1 MTVITVEAG
10 VLDANLSNQSP
21 FDSADELRL
30 VERLRAQ
37 DQTALDTLYERYSK
51 VVYAIALRIIGQA
64 ADAEDVVVDSFWQ
77 VWQQAASYDASR
89 GQLRTWIVT
98 IARSRALDRLR
109 ALRRSPLADAEEV
122 DVAGREIVADDDPEQ
137 AAWLAQQSSIV
148 RTALASL
155 PREQREALEL
165 AYYHGLSQ
173 SEVAERLGEPL
184 GTIKTRIRLGMMKLR
199 EQLQVLQGH

>member
-1 MTVITVEAG
+1 

-21 FDSADELRL
+21 FDAADELRL

-37 DQTALDTLYERYSK
+37 DQTALDMLYERYSK
-51 VVYAIALRIIGQA
+51 VVYAIALRIIGQTA
-64 ADAEDVVVDSFWQ
+64 EAEDVVVDSFWQ

-122 DVAGREIVADDDPEQ
+122 DVAGREIAADDDPEQ
-137 AAWLAQQSSIV
+137 AAWLSQQSAIV

>member
-1 MTVITVEAG
+1 VQE
-10 VLDANLSNQSP
+10 ANLSNQAP
-21 FDSADELRL
+21 FDAADELQL

-51 VVYAIALRIIGQA
+51 IVYAIALRIIGQA

-77 VWQQAASYDASR
+77 VWQQAAAYDASR

-109 ALRRSPLADAEEV
+109 VLRRSPLADAEEV
-122 DVAGREIVADDDPEQ
+122 DVAGREVAADDDPEQ
-137 AAWLAQQSSIV
+137 SAWLSQQSSIV
-148 RTALASL
+148 RAALASL
-155 PREQREALEL
+155 PREQRQALEL

>member
-1 MTVITVEAG
+1 M
-10 VLDANLSNQSP
+10 LDANLSNSTDP
-21 FDSADELRL
+21 TDELQL

-37 DQTALDTLYERYSK
+37 DQAALDTLYERYSK
-51 VVYAIALRIIGQA
+51 AVYAIALRIIGQTA
-64 ADAEDVVVDSFWQ
+64 EAEDVVVDSFWQ
-77 VWQQAASYDASR
+77 VWQQAANYDASR

-109 ALRRSPLADAEEV
+109 ALRRSPLAAAEEV
-122 DVAGREIVADDDPEQ
+122 DVAGREIVAQDDPEQ
-137 AAWLAQQSSIV
+137 AAWLSQQASIV
-148 RTALASL
+148 RTALAAL
-155 PREQREALEL
+155 PREQRQALEL

>member
-1 MTVITVEAG
+1 

-122 DVAGREIVADDDPEQ
+122 DVAGREVVADDDPEQ

>member
-1 MTVITVEAG
+1 MQ
-10 VLDANLSNQSP
+10 DANLSNQSP
-21 FDSADELRL
+21 FDPSDELQL
-30 VERLRAQ
+30 VERLRAR
-37 DQTALDTLYERYSK
+37 DQAALNTLYERYSG
-51 VVYAIALRIIGQA
+51 VVHAVALRIIGQP

-77 VWQQAASYDASR
+77 VWQQATSYDATR

-109 ALRRSPLADAEEV
+109 VLRRSPLAEAEEV
-122 DVAGREIVADDDPEQ
+122 NVAGREVVADDNPEQ
-137 AAWLAQQSSIV
+137 AAWLSQKSAIV
-148 RTALASL
+148 RAAMAGL
-155 PREQREALEL
+155 PREQRQALEL

-199 EQLQVLQGH
+199 EQLQSLQGH

>member
-1 MTVITVEAG
+1 MQ
-10 VLDANLSNQSP
+10 DANLSNPSP
-21 FDSADELRL
+21 FDSSDELAL
-30 VERLRAQ
+30 VERLRAR
-37 DQTALDTLYERYSK
+37 DQAALDTLYERYSG
-51 VVYAIALRIIGQA
+51 VVHAVALRIIGQP

-109 ALRRSPLADAEEV
+109 VLRRSPLAEAEEV
-122 DVAGREIVADDDPEQ
+122 NVAGREVVGGDDPEQ
-137 AAWLAQQSSIV
+137 AAWLSQRSAIV
-148 RTALASL
+148 RAAMAGL
-155 PREQREALEL
+155 PREQRQALEL

-199 EQLQVLQGH
+199 EQLQSLQGH